1 MGFELRLA
9 MSTHSTMVLL
19 VIVLQFSSLTLASSS
34 PSVDQ
39 GMARAVSA
47 QERKIS
53 RLEAKNAEQDLKIDQ
68 LSETIRHQ
76 QDVLQAWQASQ
87 KRILTT
93 SLADMEERIARQEAK
108 NAELDSFMNG
118 IKQDCN
124 LTSEKTPTG
133 GDSVLLITGGDIGG
147 EYTASTEVFPSRG
160 CSSLPS
166 LPLPRS
172 GHQTF
177 KTSDPTP
184 LIATCGGDTGDYTL
198 TASCLVVDLENQRWD
213 ESRMGSLTMPRYN
226 GAVVELKQGVLFLG
240 GEGSPA
246 ETTSDFLATGSLQ
259 WQQGPRLPQAMAGFC
274 AVPVTESRFITIYD
288 DKIHEFDAAIAGPTS
303 EEGWR
308 DSTLWPTLETSRD
321 WTTGCAK
328 IANNKVIVAG
338 GFGGGR
344 YLQST
349 TVLDIT
355 TRTIST
361 GGDMATPRAW
371 FNLATISRGGGDT
384 TFAIAG
390 TSSGGSERLN
400 SVEEWEEESSTWK
413 AAGNLDTARIMFS
426 VVTIPKNIICPT

>member
-9 MSTHSTMVLL
+9 MSTHGTWGLL

-39 GMARAVSA
+39 EMARAVSA

-53 RLEAKNAEQDLKIDQ
+53 RLEAKNAEKDLKIDQ

-76 QDVLQAWQASQ
+76 QGALQ
-87 KRILTT
+87 
-93 SLADMEERIARQEAK
+93 AK
-108 NAELDSFMNG
+108 NAELDSFMNS

-133 GDSVLLITGGDIGG
+133 GDSVLLITGGKTGYG
-147 EYTASTEVFPSRG
+147 RYTASTEVFPS
-160 CSSLPS
+160 CSSPPPLPS
-166 LPLPRS
+166 TRA

-184 LIATCGGDTGDYTL
+184 LIASCGGDTGDN
-198 TASCLVVDLENQRWD
+198 TASCLVLDLENQRWD
-213 ESRMGSLTMPRYN
+213 ESRMGNLTTPRTY

-240 GEGSPA
+240 GYGSA
-246 ETTSDFLATGSLQ
+246 TSKTTSDFLATGSLQ
-259 WQQGPRLPQAMAGFC
+259 WQQGPRLPQRMSLFC
-274 AVPVTESRFITIYD
+274 AVPVSPTKFLTING

-308 DSTLWPTLETSRD
+308 DSTLWPTLKTSRYD
-321 WTTGCAK
+321 HSCAK
-328 IANNKVIVAG
+328 HGNKVILAG
-338 GFGGGR
+338 GDGGR
-344 YLQST
+344 RNLQST
-349 TVLDIT
+349 LVLDIT

-361 GGDMATPRAW
+361 GGYMASHRSW
-371 FNLATISRGGGDT
+371 FNLATISRGGGEI

-390 TSSGGSERLN
+390 QSSSRTFSN
-400 SVEEWEEESSTWK
+400 SVEEWEEESFTWK
-413 AAGNLDTARIMFS
+413 AAGNLDVDTVRSAFG

>member
-9 MSTHSTMVLL
+9 MSTHGTMVLL

-76 QDVLQAWQASQ
+76 QDVLKAWQASQ
-87 KRILTT
+87 KGILTT

-108 NAELDSFMNG
+108 NAELDSFMNR

-133 GDSVLLITGGDIGG
+133 GDSVLLITGGDTARG
-147 EYTASTEVFPSRG
+147 EPTASTEVFPS
-160 CSSLPS
+160 CSSPPPLPS
-166 LPLPRS
+166 TRS

-184 LIATCGGDTGDYTL
+184 LIASCGGWTGGRR
-198 TASCLVVDLENQRWD
+198 TASCVVLDLENQRWD
-213 ESRMGSLTMPRYN
+213 ESRMGNLTTPRDY

-240 GEGSPA
+240 GGGSA
-246 ETTSDFLATGSLQ
+246 TSKTTSDFLATGSLQ
-259 WQQGPRLPQAMAGFC
+259 WQQGPRLPQAMSSLC
-274 AVPVTESRFITIYD
+274 AVPVSPTRFLTID
-288 DKIHEFDAAIAGPTS
+288 GDKIHEFDAAIAGPSS

-308 DSTLWPTLETSRD
+308 DSTLWPTLETRRD
-321 WTTGCAK
+321 RTPGCAK
-328 IANNKVIVAG
+328 IGDKVILAG
-338 GFGGGR
+338 GKNYGR
-344 YLQST
+344 RALQST
-349 TVLDIT
+349 EVLDIT

-361 GGDMATPRAW
+361 GGDMASPR
-371 FNLATISRGGGDT
+371 R
-384 TFAIAG
+384 
-390 TSSGGSERLN
+390 
-400 SVEEWEEESSTWK
+400 
-413 AAGNLDTARIMFS
+413 
-426 VVTIPKNIICPT
+426 